1 MRARKIK
8 KPGDEYVPEHSVCL
22 CCRLATHGRVVYI
35 RRQWRLVDTVHGI
48 KMVAVR
54 MKRPSANA
62 QVIAEAMVEHPTFER
77 LYYRGPEDQPGH
89 ELTARAFA
97 ERPSCSIL

>member
-1 MRARKIK
+1 M
-8 KPGDEYVPEHSVCL
+8 
-22 CCRLATHGRVVYI
+22 
-35 RRQWRLVDTVHGI
+35 HGI

-54 MKRPSANA
+54 MKRPSANV

-77 LYYRGPEDQPGH
+77 LYYRGPEDHPSL

-97 ERPSCSIL
+97 ERPSYSIL

>member
-77 LYYRGPEDQPGH
+77 LYYRGPEDHPGH